1 MDTAAGGVWAVK
13 TAFLLKRLVPGR
25 SVDGFRRLIPPDE
38 IAMGDGDGEGD
49 VVRMGDG
56 HGEEKGEFWADEKW
70 TREERRSGLPEQD
83 RDPVVVA
90 VATGFNIFTFGSPF
104 WATPFACNPT
114 PLIILLQDGALRI
127 FRRRSL

>member
-1 MDTAAGGVWAVK
+1 
-13 TAFLLKRLVPGR
+13 
-25 SVDGFRRLIPPDE
+25 
-38 IAMGDGDGEGD
+38 MGDGDGEGD

-127 FRRRSL
+127 FRRRSLCFELLYYELMIRLLIWKKFVNTST